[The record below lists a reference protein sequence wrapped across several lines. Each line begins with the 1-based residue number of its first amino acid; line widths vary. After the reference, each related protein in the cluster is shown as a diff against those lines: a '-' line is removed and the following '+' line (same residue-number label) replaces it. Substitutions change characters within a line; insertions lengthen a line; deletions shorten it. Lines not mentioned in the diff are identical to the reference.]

1 MRFALISLLGLVA
14 LCRSDLLLP
23 FSLSNDLINYTAQ
36 LEQPSSNG
44 SICNVAQL
52 NYCQYLFNQNFGLNS
67 SVSYDQGSDIFST
80 IQDYLNSNVTQLNKV
95 CKARTNFYHCLGH
108 SYYSCMNLHTRLE
121 SNNTDSS
128 NRFDYIRTFRGL
140 EWVCGGG
147 FREVINQYNCVENF
161 TTTNAY
167 QSCITSFNQSV
178 STNNF
183 CPSIQQAGD
192 CLNRVY
198 RNGCDNLEAGHYGC
212 ESFRYT
218 FYKACPGLKCA
229 MGNNTLVA

>member
-1 MRFALISLLGLVA
+1 MRYALISLLGLVA

-23 FSLSNDLINYTAQ
+23 YSLSNDLINYTAQ

-95 CKARTNFYHCLGH
+95 CKARTSFYHCLGQ

-121 SNNTDSS
+121 TSDPSNG
-128 NRFDYIRTFRGL
+128 FDYIRTFRGL
-140 EWVCGGG
+140 EWTCGGG
-147 FREVINQYNCVENF
+147 FREVMNQWDCIVNLP
-161 TTTNAY
+161 TTNAY
-167 QSCITSFNQSV
+167 HSCINFFNQSV

-183 CPSIQQAGD
+183 CPSIQQTGE
-192 CLNRVY
+192 CLNDVY
-198 RNGCDNLEAGHYGC
+198 RDACGYVEAGHYGC

-218 FYKACPGLKCA
+218 FHKACPGIQCPV
-229 MGNNTLVA
+229 GNSKLVA